1 MKAII
6 VFYDTLNRRYLPCYN
21 PECGTIAPNFERL
34 ARHSVQFDNSYV
46 GSMPCIP
53 ARRELHTGRYNFLHR
68 EWGPLEPFDD
78 SMPEILKKRN
88 LYSPDLGSSS
98 LLGGRRRDLSQPLFF
113 LGDYP
118 RPGRRSLERGEKRSS
133 DPAGGKGASE
143 TAGNRYLRTV
153 EV

>member
-21 PECGTIAPNFERL
+21 PEATTIAPNFTRL
-34 ARHSVQFDNSYV
+34 SRHSVCFENSYV

-78 SMPEILKKRN
+78 SMPELLKKN
-88 LYSPDLGSSS
+88 GIFTHLISAHLH
-98 LLGGRRRDLSQPLFF
+98 
-113 LGDYP
+113 
-118 RPGRRSLERGEKRSS
+118 
-133 DPAGGKGASE
+133 
-143 TAGNRYLRTV
+143 
-153 EV
+153 